1 MSTPNQTAIEDR
13 FAVARSVADA
23 VLYEGYVLY
32 PYRASARK
40 NQVRWQF
47 GVLVPDAVSAS
58 DPSERTATR
67 TECIVD
73 LGPRVGTA
81 PQLSIRV
88 RFLQVQQRSIEVASS
103 DPAVFLPV
111 SRLDVD
117 GRVHVDWDEAV
128 EQVVDVGPRSL
139 LSLGSGAGHTD
150 FEFPSRLEYEEIC
163 DGNGTVHGR
172 AVRSRDA
179 IEGRVRIDT
188 EWIEGSE
195 SLVKVAVV
203 VENTSPWVQPGATRD
218 EVVRHSL
225 VAVHTML
232 ALDGARF
239 VSIIDPPPDAAGA
252 ASACIN
258 DGAFPILIGSDD
270 VVLSSPIIL
279 YDHPEVA
286 PESPGDLY
294 DSTEIDE
301 ILALRVL
308 TLTDEEKAEA
318 RGTDP
323 RSAAIIDRCDDMP
336 PEVWERLHGTVR
348 AMQAAPTYSE
358 VETWAEPPNAPDTG
372 GDQVPWWD
380 PGSDSAVDPTTDA
393 VVVRGVEIRRG
404 SRVVLNPN
412 RRADAHDF
420 FYAGLSAKV
429 AGVFKDVDGNAHVAV
444 LVDDDPAAEELEWQ
458 GRYLYFFPDEV
469 EPVGSAEVTL

>member
-1 MSTPNQTAIEDR
+1 MSAPAPTHTEDR

-47 GVLVPDAVSAS
+47 GVLVPGAVSAS
-58 DPSERTATR
+58 DPSERAATR

-73 LGPRVGTA
+73 LGPRVGAA
-81 PQLSIRV
+81 PQLSVRI
-88 RFLQVQQRSIEVASS
+88 RFLQVQRRVIEAATG
-103 DPAVFLPV
+103 DPTVFLPV

-117 GRVHVDWDEAV
+117 GQVHVDWEEAV
-128 EQVVDVGPRSL
+128 ERVVDVGPRPL
-139 LSLGSGAGHTD
+139 LPLGPGANHHD
-150 FEFPSRLEYEEIC
+150 FEFPSGLEYEDIC
-163 DGNGTVHGR
+163 DVDGTVHGR
-172 AVRSRDA
+172 AVRSRDS
-179 IEGRVRIDT
+179 IGGRVRIDT
-188 EWIEGSE
+188 EWVAGSE
-195 SLVKVAVV
+195 SLVKVVVV
-203 VENTSPWVQPGATRD
+203 VENTSGWVRPGATRD
-218 EVVRHSL
+218 EIVRHSL

-232 ALDGARF
+232 ALDGALF
-239 VSIIDPPPDAAGA
+239 VSIIDPPPDAAASA
-252 ASACIN
+252 AACIN
-258 DGAFPILIGSDD
+258 DGTFPVLIGSDD

-336 PEVWERLHGTVR
+336 PEMWERLHGIVR
-348 AMQAAPTYSE
+348 AIQDVPTYSE
-358 VETWAEPPNAPDTG
+358 VATAAEPPSDQPPG
-372 GDQVPWWD
+372 GGQVPWWD
-380 PGSDSAVDPTTDA
+380 PGSDSEVDPATDS
-393 VVVRGVEIRRG
+393 VMVRGVTVKRG
-404 SRVVLNPN
+404 SRVVLHPN

-420 FYAGLSAKV
+420 FFAGLNATV
-429 AGVFKDVDGNAHVAV
+429 AGVFKDVDGNVHVAV
-444 LVDDDPAAEELEWQ
+444 SVDDDPATEELAWQ

-469 EPVGSAEVTL
+469 EPATSAEATR